1 MIFSEVTLN
10 FSNILYQVCHS
21 PRVIHIIGVETCTPN
36 HYNALFIMNKITRQA
51 INEANRNRLA
61 TLRESLE
68 RRMSVARAKGD
79 DQLLRQL
86 EAEASYLR

>member
-1 MIFSEVTLN
+1 
-10 FSNILYQVCHS
+10 
-21 PRVIHIIGVETCTPN
+21 
-36 HYNALFIMNKITRQA
+36 MNKITRQA

-61 TLRESLE
+61 ALRESLE

>member
-1 MIFSEVTLN
+1 MSLSGLFIN
-10 FSNILYQVCHS
+10 FRNILYQICHS
-21 PRVIHIIGVETCTPN
+21 LSVLHIIGVETRTPN

-61 TLRESLE
+61 SLRESLE

>member
-1 MIFSEVTLN
+1 MSFSGIFIN
-10 FSNILYQVCHS
+10 FRNILYQICNS
-21 PRVIHIIGVETCTPN
+21 LRVLHIIEVEIRTPN
-36 HYNALFIMNKITRQA
+36 HYNALFTMNKITREA

-61 TLRESLE
+61 SLRESLE